1 MIITKTPYRI
11 SFFGGGTDYPNW
23 YNYYPGKVIST
34 TINKG
39 VYISCRSLPNFFK
52 KHKFRICYSK
62 NEEVLNINQIKHK
75 VFREI
80 LKYLKINT
88 GLEIHYDGELPAR
101 SGMGSS
107 SSVVV
112 GLLKALYFL
121 KNQDIDKKKLA
132 KKSIFFE
139 QKILKETVGIQDQ
152 IAAAY
157 GGFNIIKFDKK
168 KFTVSSLKKRENFL
182 KNLENSLLL
191 VYTGITRDA
200 QIIASLYANNLRYQY
215 KDNIKNLIEITNEA
229 ENILYNGIS
238 DDFGRLL
245 NESWI
250 LKKSLSNKVSNNKIN
265 QIYDF
270 FIKNGALG
278 GKILGAGGG
287 GFMLFFIKPS
297 IKKKILKKLKNLVVV
312 PFKFDD
318 CGSKIISS

>member
-11 SFFGGGTDYPNW
+11 SFFGGGSDYPNW

-39 VYISCRSLPNFFK
+39 VYISCRELPNFFK

-62 NEEVLNINQIKHK
+62 TEEVLSVNQIKHK
-75 VFREI
+75 VFREV
-80 LKYLKINT
+80 LKYLKLKL

-112 GLLKALYFL
+112 GLLNALYCL
-121 KNQDIDKKKLA
+121 QNKDNNKKKLA
-132 KKSIFFE
+132 KDSIFFE

-152 IAAAY
+152 IAASY
-157 GGFNIIKFDKK
+157 GGFNIIKFNKEN
-168 KFTVSSLKKRENFL
+168 FSVNNLQKREKFL
-182 KNLENSLLL
+182 KNLENNLLL

-200 QIIASLYANNLRYQY
+200 QMIASTYANNLRYGF
-215 KDNIKNLIEITNEA
+215 KNNIQNLLEITNEA
-229 ENILYNGIS
+229 EKVLYNGIC
-238 DDFGRLL
+238 DDFGKLL
-245 NESWI
+245 NESWV
-250 LKKSLSNKVSNNKIN
+250 LKKSLSKKVSNNKIN
-265 QIYDF
+265 EIYDL

-278 GKILGAGGG
+278 GKMLGAGGG
-287 GFMLFFIKPS
+287 GFMLFYVKPN

-312 PFKFDD
+312 PFKFDNF
-318 CGSKIISS
+318 GSKIISS